1 MGPLRE
7 RRFVKQG
14 EDIMATSNNRKTALE
29 SDKQVIAGVQKH
41 LMNQSFIVGDKSCTA
56 QDVIAAFQGRV
67 TTGQEVVLARAAWQA
82 TVKAD
87 RERRTETSVFVG
99 AFRAIVQG
107 MFHDPATL
115 ADFGLSPRKS
125 TKKTVDTKATAI
137 AKNKATRTAR
147 HTLGKKQKAK
157 VKGSPAPAPS
167 SDGSA
172 AKEPAVPKP
181 TAP

>member
-1 MGPLRE
+1 
-7 RRFVKQG
+7 
-14 EDIMATSNNRKTALE
+14 MATSNNKKTALD
-29 SDKQVIAGVQKH
+29 SDKQMIAGVQKH
-41 LMNQSFIVGDKSCTA
+41 LMSQSFIVGDKSCTA

-67 TTGQEVVLARAAWQA
+67 TTGEAAVSGKAEWLA
-82 TVKAD
+82 TLKTD
-87 RERRTETSVFVG
+87 RDRRTETNVFVR

-172 AKEPAVPKP
+172 AKAPAAPKP
-181 TAP
+181 TAPSAT

>member
-1 MGPLRE
+1 M
-7 RRFVKQG
+7 
-14 EDIMATSNNRKTALE
+14 TTNNNRKTTLDLD
-29 SDKQVIAGVQKH
+29 SNMIAGVQKH
-41 LMNQSFIVGDKSCTA
+41 LMNQSFIVGDKPCSA
-56 QDVIAAFQGRV
+56 QDVVNVLQGRI
-67 TTGQEVVLARAAWQA
+67 TRGQTAVSGKAEWRAA
-82 TVKAD
+82 VKAD
-87 RERRTETSVFVG
+87 RDERAATAVFVR

-115 ADFGLSPRKS
+115 ADFGLAPRKS

-172 AKEPAVPKP
+172 AKAPAAPKP
-181 TAP
+181 TAPSST